1 MEQNNNTQTST
12 RGEANINQ
20 YRKILE
26 EMNELYAR
34 KNHDYG
40 DSFHLLWEEEGIA
53 MARIRL
59 GDKFSRFKALS
70 RGSEERQV
78 KDESLRDTLIDLANY
93 AIMTVMELD
102 REKSRRTEQHP
113 TTPVTSKSPSG
124 STKQYAAAPE
134 KNAEN
139 AKGDTAAIDNGA
151 IQLISPYLAN
161 TILENHAPL
170 GRFYTW
176 AGGRYV
182 GIDNRTGHPRT
193 ESFSFSDIQKCW
205 NWLIDRE
212 RAPVEVSPV
221 FADSIIESRKPL
233 GQFFVSYDNL
243 CVGIDNSTG
252 DAWTEEFPDLRSCFQ
267 WLRRENEE
275 EE

>member
-12 RGEANINQ
+12 QSADNINQ
-20 YRKILE
+20 HRKILE
-26 EMNELYAR
+26 EMDELYAR

-59 GDKFSRFKALS
+59 GDKFSRFKTLS
-70 RGSEERQV
+70 RSNKEQQV
-78 KDESLRDTLIDLANY
+78 MDESLRDTLIDLANY

-102 REKSRRTEQHP
+102 REKKRRTEQHP

-124 STKQYAAAPE
+124 STKQCAADPAKNT
-134 KNAEN
+134 KNA
-139 AKGDTAAIDNGA
+139 KRDTVAIDNGA
-151 IQLISPYLAN
+151 IRLTSPYLAS
-161 TILENHAPL
+161 TILETHAPL

-176 AGGRYV
+176 VGGRYV

-205 NWLIDRE
+205 DWLIDRE
-212 RAPVEVSPV
+212 RAPIEVTSA

-243 CVGIDNSTG
+243 FVGIDNRTG
-252 DAWTEEFPDLRSCFQ
+252 DAWTEEFPDLQSCLR
-267 WLRRENEE
+267 WLRRKD
-275 EE
+275 

>member
-12 RGEANINQ
+12 QSEDNINQ
-20 YRKILE
+20 HRKILE

-59 GDKFSRFKALS
+59 GDKFSRFKTLS
-70 RGSEERQV
+70 RSNKEQQV
-78 KDESLRDTLIDLANY
+78 MDESLRDTLIDLANY

-102 REKSRRTEQHP
+102 REKKRRTEQHP

-151 IQLISPYLAN
+151 IQLINPYLAN
-161 TILENHAPL
+161 AIMETHAPL

-176 AGGRYV
+176 VGGRYV

-193 ESFSFSDIQKCW
+193 ESFSFSNIQECW
-205 NWLIDRE
+205 DWLIDRE
-212 RAPVEVSPV
+212 RAPIEVSPV
-221 FADSIIESRKPL
+221 LADSIIESRKPL

-243 CVGIDNSTG
+243 FVGIDNRTG
-252 DAWTEEFPDLRSCFQ
+252 DAWTEEFPDLQSCLR
-267 WLRRENEE
+267 WLRRKD
-275 EE
+275 